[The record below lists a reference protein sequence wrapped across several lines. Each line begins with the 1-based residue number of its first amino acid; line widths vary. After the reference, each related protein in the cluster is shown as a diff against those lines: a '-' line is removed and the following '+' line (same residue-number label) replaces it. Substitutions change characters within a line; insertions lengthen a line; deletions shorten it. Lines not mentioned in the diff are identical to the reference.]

1 MAEHETIEP
10 EYTGTVGGA
19 YSTEEH
25 LKAQQEQISA
35 QTGKPLID
43 PADVAHPA
51 DAGDHDDP
59 AAPADTETPAVGG
72 DKADEQ
78 PLG

>member
-1 MAEHETIEP
+1 MGEHETIQP
-10 EYTGTVGGA
+10 EYQGTAGGA

-25 LKAQQEQISA
+25 LRAQQEQKSA
-35 QTGKPLID
+35 STGKPLID
-43 PADVAHPA
+43 PADVTNPD

-59 AAPADTETPAVGG
+59 AAPETGEQGNGGTDPADPP
-72 DKADEQ
+72 